1 MKKILFTMVAGS
13 VILWNGGGCVRLDN
27 NAELAARIETL
38 ETEIAD
44 FEEFSEAED
53 QVNLRELFEIYNAGG
68 QLDPSLARRYV
79 KLVQLPEN
87 PTKDQI
93 KDYLQKMAIFSN
105 YLQYDLFKAEVI
117 SQLRK
122 GRKLAL
128 TEAIPRM
135 NNDQLYRYIVEGLF
149 TEEDKPLL
157 IPYLKTPNAY
167 PAFELFQKFAN
178 ASDCDL
184 LIELLPYNHRLFA
197 IIEQLSPPE
206 EKLLPTLTK
215 ELLKGR
221 YFNYYDQWLNYVM
234 RNLNHKEREKFIREF
249 WSQTAQ
255 ADNSNTRSRN
265 IMLQLASYGF
275 IPAFKQ
281 LMMRPELLKPDTYS
295 QNRLVALTPCKNFS
309 ELQEWYES
317 NKGGEPYFDKD
328 RNIYDFRAKSPT
340 NDNQQPAN

>member
-1 MKKILFTMVAGS
+1 MKKILFTIVAGS
-13 VILWNGGGCVRLDN
+13 AILWNGGGCVRLDS
-27 NAELAARIETL
+27 NAELTARIEAL
-38 ETEIAD
+38 ETELAD
-44 FEEFSEAED
+44 FEEVPESED

-68 QLDPSLARRYV
+68 QLDPSLACRYV
-79 KLVQLPEN
+79 KMIQLPEN
-87 PTKDQI
+87 PTRDQI
-93 KDYLQKMAIFSN
+93 KDYLQKMAVLSN
-105 YLQYDLFKAEVI
+105 YQQYDLFKAEVI

-128 TEAIPRM
+128 AEAIPRI
-135 NNDQLYRYIVEGLF
+135 NRDQLSRYIVEGLF

-184 LIELLPYNHRLFA
+184 LIELLPYNQRLFS
-197 IIEQLSPPE
+197 IIEQLSPNE
-206 EKLLPTLTK
+206 EKLVPVLTK

-234 RNLNHKEREKFIREF
+234 RNLNHKEREEFMREF
-249 WSQTAQ
+249 WLQTAQ
-255 ADNSNTRSRN
+255 SDNSNTRSR
-265 IMLQLASYGF
+265 IVMLQLASYGF

-281 LMMRPELLKPDTYS
+281 LMARPELLKPDTYS
-295 QNRLVALTPCKNFS
+295 QNRLVTLTPCKNFP

-317 NKGGEPYFDKD
+317 NKGGELYFDKD
-328 RNIYDFRAKSPT
+328 RNIYDFRVKPAA
-340 NDNQQPAN
+340 DNNR